1 MKIIFVG
8 MVAAALLA
16 PVAAHAQEA
25 ERSSIAG
32 PHIGVEVVRD
42 SLEANQPT
50 STRDADRKGFG
61 GRINVGYD
69 AVVGNIVLVGA
80 EIGIGTGGRTVDQA
94 SLAGGRYRVN
104 PSLTYDATARLGI
117 APGGGFA
124 LYGRAGYRWLRT
136 DQSVTGQALG
146 NFSRKVT
153 EKGFTY
159 GGGLEYAVSPNLS
172 LRAEYNRTKYSRD
185 LRQNKISIGAAIR
198 F

>member
-1 MKIIFVG
+1 MKRIFAG
-8 MVAAALLA
+8 MMAVTLLA
-16 PVAAHAQEA
+16 PVAVQAQET
-25 ERSSIAG
+25 ERNPLAG
-32 PHIGVEVVRD
+32 PHIGVDVVRD
-42 SLEANQPT
+42 ALEANQPT
-50 STRDADRKGFG
+50 STRNASRRGFG
-61 GRINVGYD
+61 GRINAGYD
-69 AVVGNIVLVGA
+69 AVIGDIALIGA

-104 PSLTYDATARLGI
+104 PGITYDATARLGI

-136 DQSVTGQALG
+136 EQSVTGQTLG

-159 GGGLEYAVSPNLS
+159 GGGAEYAVSPNFS
-172 LRAEYNRTKYSRD
+172 LRAEFNRTKFSRD
-185 LRQNKISIGAAIR
+185 LRQNKISLGAAIR

>member
-1 MKIIFVG
+1 MKTIFAG
-8 MVAAALLA
+8 MMTAALLT
-16 PVAAHAQEA
+16 PVAAQAQET
-25 ERSSIAG
+25 ERSPLAG

-50 STRDADRKGFG
+50 STRDVDRRGFG
-61 GRINVGYD
+61 GRVNVGYD
-69 AVVGNIVLVGA
+69 AVVGNIALIGA
-80 EIGIGTGGRTVDQA
+80 EIGIGKGGRTVDQA
-94 SLAGGRYRVN
+94 SLAGGRYRVD
-104 PSLTYDATARLGI
+104 PGFTYDATARLGI

-136 DQSVTGQALG
+136 QQSVTGQALG

-159 GGGLEYAVSPNLS
+159 GAGAEYAVSSTVS
-172 LRAEYNRTKYSRD
+172 LRAEFNHTNFSRD
-185 LRQNKISIGAAIR
+185 LRQNKISLGAAIR

>member
-1 MKIIFVG
+1 MKTVFAG
-8 MVAAALLA
+8 LLAAALLA
-16 PVAAHAQEA
+16 PVAAQAQDA
-25 ERSSIAG
+25 GRSPLAG
-32 PHIGVEVVRD
+32 PHIGVDIVRD
-42 SLEANQPT
+42 SLEANEPT

-69 AVVGNIVLVGA
+69 AVIGNVGLIGA
-80 EIGIGTGGRTVDQA
+80 EIGVGTGGRTVDQA
-94 SLAGGRYRVN
+94 SLAGGRYRVD
-104 PSLTYDATARLGI
+104 PGFTYDATVRAGI

-136 DQSVTGQALG
+136 EQSVTGQTLG

-159 GGGLEYAVSPNLS
+159 GAGGEFAVSPNFS
-172 LRAEYNRTKYSRD
+172 VRAEFNHTKYSRD
-185 LRQNKISIGAAIR
+185 LRQNKISLGAAFR